1 MTAAKFLV
9 CSLLKQQRTGIEKQ
23 PAENEAIN
31 LTRQEKTRLQS
42 NKNRSDDFY
51 GLPRKRERA
60 TAPYSVVKII
70 KAAARTQYILTWALG
85 WRFHIYYFPREN
97 HKQKRLR
104 PKKEILPDD

>member
-1 MTAAKFLV
+1 M
-9 CSLLKQQRTGIEKQ
+9 LKQQRTGIEKQ

-70 KAAARTQYILTWALG
+70 KAAARTQDILTWALG

-97 HKQKRLR
+97 HKQNMA
-104 PKKEILPDD
+104 